1 MPLTR
6 IFRCPKSLMQ
16 QAFPGFWRDAEKPRK
31 ISKKSRPACAN
42 ATKTRSK
49 PIVSNVFFV
58 KIGGEEGIRTLVR
71 FNPQTD
77 FESLT
82 PDALLR

>member
-6 IFRCPKSLMQ
+6 IFHAQKALCSKRFRDFGGMLKSLGKSRKNLGPLVQMQ
-16 QAFPGFWRDAEKPRK
+16 Q
-31 ISKKSRPACAN
+31 
-42 ATKTRSK
+42 KTRSK

-77 FESLT
+77 FESAPL
-82 PDALLR
+82 